1 MAGLFGREAQAAAEA
16 RAAQTPEYQQ
26 AQAIADAQAQA
37 DAMAGL
43 FGREAQA
50 AAEARAAQTPEYQ
63 QAQAIADA
71 RARADAQA
79 QAQARA
85 DAQAIAD
92 AQAMAG
98 LLKVRLCLQWAPE
111 SLCPEPPQGT
121 PVYDPNTG
129 ALIGM
134 SYAND
139 NLPAGFPTPPP
150 MGARESM
157 PISPDD
163 AAIRDLLLQ
172 QGQQVAPPV
181 AGPATGGIGSLAPP
195 VAPVGGI
202 NDEGIMRR
210 MQEEQQRRMM
220 EEQQRRMMEEQQ
232 RRMMEEQ
239 QPMPYDGR
247 APA

>member
-1 MAGLFGREAQAAAEA
+1 M
-16 RAAQTPEYQQ
+16 
-26 AQAIADAQAQA
+26 
-37 DAMAGL
+37 
-43 FGREAQA
+43 
-50 AAEARAAQTPEYQ
+50 
-63 QAQAIADA
+63 
-71 RARADAQA
+71 
-79 QAQARA
+79 
-85 DAQAIAD
+85 
-92 AQAMAG
+92 
-98 LLKVRLCLQWAPE
+98 
-111 SLCPEPPQGT
+111 SEPPQGT

-181 AGPATGGIGSLAPP
+181 AGPATGGIGSLPP
-195 VAPVGGI
+195 TGAPVGGI
-202 NDEGIMRR
+202 NDEGIMIR

-220 EEQQRRMMEEQQ
+220 EEEQQRRMIEEQQ
-232 RRMMEEQ
+232 RRMMEEHQ
-239 QPMPYDGR
+239 RLMMEEQKRRIMDDRRPMPPYDPRMPMPPYDPRTGGIGKIGR
-247 APA
+247 AHV